1 MSLSLAG
8 MSQKSEI
15 NLASWIQLFILGI
28 IWGSSFILIK
38 RSLLGLSPVEVASFR
53 ISIACV
59 ALLPFVITQFRQIDW
74 KSWHKFLFVGL
85 TTTGIPSFCFAFA
98 QTHVDSATAGILNAL
113 TPIFTLLISVWLFNA
128 RFEWGK
134 LAGVMIG
141 FIGAGLLVYNAGGGV
156 QGSNAWYSLL
166 ILVATICYGF
176 NANAVK
182 QFFPATSSVTVSAVA
197 FVLVGFPALLYL
209 IFSGSLTNA
218 LQQPAAHASLLAVTL
233 LSLMCTVLANI
244 VFYRLIQNTNAVFG
258 SSVTFLIPV
267 VASLWGLFDG
277 EDFGVYHIISMV
289 CILIALLIIRRK

>member
-1 MSLSLAG
+1 
-8 MSQKSEI
+8 MSQKTEI
-15 NLASWIQLFILGI
+15 TLASWIQLLVLGV

-38 RSLLGLSPVEVASFR
+38 RSLVGLGPVDVASFR
-53 ISIACV
+53 IAIACV
-59 ALLPFVITQFRQIDW
+59 ALLPFVVAQFRQIEW
-74 KSWHKFLFVGL
+74 RNWHKFLFVGL

-141 FIGAGLLVYNAGGGV
+141 FFGAGLLVYNAGGGV

-197 FVLVGFPALLYL
+197 FVMVGLPALIYL
-209 IFSGSLTNA
+209 IFSGSLQNA
-218 LQQPAAHASLLAVTL
+218 IQNPAIHSSLLAVAM
-233 LSLMCTVLANI
+233 LSLLCTVLANI
-244 VFYRLIQNTNAVFG
+244 IFYRLIQHTNAVFG
-258 SSVTFLIPV
+258 STVTFLIPV
-267 VASLWGLFDG
+267 VASLWGLYDG
-277 EDFGVYHIISMV
+277 ENFGFYHAISMV

>member
-1 MSLSLAG
+1 MN
-8 MSQKSEI
+8 QKTEI
-15 NLASWIQLFILGI
+15 SLASWLQLFILGV

-38 RSLLGLSPVEVASFR
+38 RSLVGLSPVEVASFR
-53 ISIACV
+53 IAIACV
-59 ALLPFVITQFRQIDW
+59 ALMPFVITQFRQIDW
-74 KSWHKFLFVGL
+74 KKWHKFLFVGL

-141 FIGAGLLVYNAGGGV
+141 FVGAGLLVYNAGGGV

-182 QFFPATSSVTVSAVA
+182 QFFLLRALSRCLLCFCNGGISCLVIPYFLRIPKPCFSKPRKPSIATGSGPCSHCC
-197 FVLVGFPALLYL
+197 VLFWPILSFTLDPTYQRFLGLR
-209 IFSGSLTNA
+209 SL
-218 LQQPAAHASLLAVTL
+218 S
-233 LSLMCTVLANI
+233 
-244 VFYRLIQNTNAVFG
+244 
-258 SSVTFLIPV
+258 
-267 VASLWGLFDG
+267 
-277 EDFGVYHIISMV
+277 
-289 CILIALLIIRRK
+289 

>member
-1 MSLSLAG
+1 MYLSLTS
-8 MSQKSEI
+8 MNQKTEI
-15 NLASWIQLFILGI
+15 TLASWLQLFILGV

-38 RSLLGLSPVEVASFR
+38 RSLVGLSPVEVASFR
-53 ISIACV
+53 IAIACV
-59 ALLPFVITQFRQIDW
+59 ALMPFVIAQFSNIEW
-74 KSWHKFLFVGL
+74 KKWYKFLFVGL

-134 LAGVMIG
+134 LAGVLIG
-141 FIGAGLLVYNAGGGV
+141 FVGAGLLVYNAGGGV

-166 ILVATICYGF
+166 ILLATICYGF

-182 QFFPATSSVTVSAVA
+182 QFFPSTSSVTVSAVA
-197 FVLVGFPALLYL
+197 FVMVGFPALLYL
-209 IFSGSLTNA
+209 IFSGSLI
-218 LQQPAAHASLLAVTL
+218 HAFQNTASHPSLMAVAL
-233 LSLMCTVLANI
+233 LSLLCTVLANI
-244 VFYRLIQNTNAVFG
+244 VFYRLIQHTNAVFG

-277 EDFGVYHIISMV
+277 EDFGIYHVISMFS
-289 CILIALLIIRRK
+289 ILIALLIIRRK